1 MDANHPSIPQKG
13 KETPKEVPKP
23 TQEAPANTWVTVA
36 KSKAKAKPSAKKL
49 AATGR
54 AFAPPLASTS
64 PGRYDYV
71 YLHQSRRLDRKEIR
85 SRFTS
90 LGIDTSRILDL
101 SFPARSVVGILL
113 HAEYKQ
119 EFLAKLN
126 AYKIVPI
133 ATFDPL
139 SHDHIIDPKFKDMPA
154 TQRVPLAKAIQEDR
168 CTRTLY
174 FVRVYLVPSVAKYF
188 VEQGWM
194 NEAKAS
200 AIITDRMPRP
210 TKRPRMNTNTA
221 AAAFLRSVSFEGPSD
236 TNKVTFDLFGNRS
249 MIDPIATNTRLSI
262 GLWNA
267 NGLQLTSVADV
278 LSHCR
283 SFDIVLITETWILS
297 PSLLPTSWIQ
307 FHTYGKPVAGNYRG
321 SQGIVALVNSDCPV
335 SVTHLTSPNPYT
347 LCLQFGQ
354 LRIACFY
361 LPPSLS
367 LDQVLTTLDSI
378 PLSRDTIL
386 CGDFNARLSSLVGDS
401 LGNSR

>member
-1 MDANHPSIPQKG
+1 
-13 KETPKEVPKP
+13 
-23 TQEAPANTWVTVA
+23 VA

-119 EFLAKLN
+119 EFLTKLN
-126 AYKIVPI
+126 ACKIVPI

-236 TNKVTFDLFGNRS
+236 TNKVTFDLFGNRVEGMDLDITEEFHPDAYGTDS
-249 MIDPIATNTRLSI
+249 GTDSEIEQDTLDKSSSI
-262 GLWNA
+262 
-267 NGLQLTSVADV
+267 ADV

-297 PSLLPTSWIQ
+297 PSLLPTSWTQ

-321 SQGIVALVNSDCPV
+321 SQGIVALVNPDCPV

-361 LPPSLS
+361 LPSSLS